1 MNVIND
7 EMLEGQIP
15 EFKADGNAPVI
26 NEQNA
31 EPKPKQEAAPEQ
43 HESLIGKKI
52 SFMPG
57 SHEISEDEMANI
69 NQRFAGGTKLGE
81 NVFET
86 AEAREGWIM
95 IDKSILNGREIF
107 YPEDWQFKIRP
118 ATVEAI
124 RNWSTIDDQNV
135 NSVDDTFNEILK
147 SCLAIQTSRGPLPW
161 GNIRSWDRF
170 FFINLAREYTFV
182 QGEHKVE
189 YDEECPNC
197 ENPVTF
203 TLNSS
208 KLMYDMPD
216 PEVMPYFSQ
225 ETQTWTID
233 PEEFGVNWPEPI
245 TLYLPTI
252 EKDIAIKAWLI
263 SRLQEKKKVDN
274 VFIKFLVWL
283 APKISK
289 DETIAARQIKEY
301 ELKFKSWDTEMFS
314 FMNDVINNITVMPS
328 NKLITKCPVCGEEV
342 TSEIRFPNGIRDLF
356 TISSGHKKF
365 GKK

>member
-7 EMLEGQIP
+7 ELLEGQIP
-15 EFKADGNAPVI
+15 EFKADNNAPVMD
-26 NEQNA
+26 NGKAA
-31 EPKPKQEAAPEQ
+31 EPLKPAQDPAPVQ

-57 SHEISEDEMANI
+57 SHDISEDEMEDI
-69 NQRFAGGTKLGE
+69 NKTFARGTKLGE

-95 IDKSILNGREIF
+95 INKSILNGREIF
-107 YPEDWQFKIRP
+107 YPEDWQFKVRP

-124 RNWSTIDDQNV
+124 RNWSAIDDQNV

-189 YDEECPNC
+189 YEEECPNC

-233 PEEFGVNWPEPI
+233 PEE
-245 TLYLPTI
+245 
-252 EKDIAIKAWLI
+252 LI
-263 SRLQEKKKVDN
+263 MYSL
-274 VFIKFLVWL
+274 
-283 APKISK
+283 
-289 DETIAARQIKEY
+289 
-301 ELKFKSWDTEMFS
+301 
-314 FMNDVINNITVMPS
+314 
-328 NKLITKCPVCGEEV
+328 
-342 TSEIRFPNGIRDLF
+342 
-356 TISSGHKKF
+356 SS
-365 GKK
+365 